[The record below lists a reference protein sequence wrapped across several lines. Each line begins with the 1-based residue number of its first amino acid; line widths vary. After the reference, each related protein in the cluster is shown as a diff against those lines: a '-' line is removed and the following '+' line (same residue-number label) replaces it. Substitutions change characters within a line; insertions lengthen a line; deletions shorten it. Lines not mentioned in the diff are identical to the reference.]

1 MHRTIGLFGRALA
14 PAPSAVPAGALPNV
28 LEVERLRPVI
38 CEVEQWLYL
47 QEGRAGGAKKNPAPP
62 ALAPAPPFLQG
73 ARAPNGAY
81 VALWVDSNK
90 NSSIILYKFLNK

>member
-1 MHRTIGLFGRALA
+1 MHTHVGLVGMAPA

-47 QEGRAGGAKKNPAPP
+47 REGRAGGAKKNLAPP
-62 ALAPAPPFLQG
+62 ASAPAPPFLQG

-81 VALWVDSNK
+81 VALW
-90 NSSIILYKFLNK
+90 